1 MHSRIVSGLVVWVTF
16 NSAPL
21 CSTLAQPPP
30 GYTLVFDEEFNGAL
44 SLSNWGERPARWMAH
59 TPYAGDFGDAYF
71 TGYNEP
77 KTPSPFKVSNGML
90 SITAYRDPNANN
102 HWRSGLLASVDT
114 QGRGFSQ
121 ALGYYEARMQLPAGP
136 GLWPAF
142 WLAGLGCFKTPKIR
156 VAEVD
161 ILEEYGV
168 DPRIAHQN
176 VHVWNS
182 DGSQASGTG
191 NSSTCQGMTT
201 GFHTYGTLVNT
212 DYIHFYFD
220 GVEQWKTPTPA
231 EAREPLYVMVD
242 LALGGGWPIDQTPNP
257 SHLYVEY
264 IRVYAPPAGSAASDN
279 GQPGSFQCNAW
290 HWKGLYKSCLY
301 GAGHGVAK
309 GSSGTNLQQ
318 TNVKHLVCTLS
329 IV

>member
-176 VHVWNS
+176 VHVWNP
-182 DGSQASGTG
+182 DGSQYSGTG
-191 NSSTCQGMTT
+191 NSTACEGMTT
-201 GFHTYGTLVNT
+201 GFHTYGALIET
-212 DYIHFYFD
+212 DYIHFTLMRWKNGKLRLRRKRRSRSMLWWILPWE
-220 GVEQWKTPTPA
+220 GVG
-231 EAREPLYVMVD
+231 RF
-242 LALGGGWPIDQTPNP
+242 
-257 SHLYVEY
+257 
-264 IRVYAPPAGSAASDN
+264 IRLRIHRTYMSLISGYTLRPSAAA
-279 GQPGSFQCNAW
+279 PFLVRP
-290 HWKGLYKSCLY
+290 KY
-301 GAGHGVAK
+301 GFGA
-309 GSSGTNLQQ
+309 
-318 TNVKHLVCTLS
+318 
-329 IV
+329 